1 MKPRPNFKLYSAK
14 DPGKKKKRQVNNW
27 KKIFANHTSYKVVV
41 SVIYKELSILMMIN
55 NTIRKL
61 TKDMNR
67 YFTEESIQMANEHM
81 KSCSISLAITEI
93 HIKTTMR
100 QYHIPTRMAKIF
112 KILTAPNAGED
123 GKKRNLSYVAA
134 GNVK

>member
-1 MKPRPNFKLYSAK
+1 M
-14 DPGKKKKRQVNNW
+14 
-27 KKIFANHTSYKVVV
+27 I
-41 SVIYKELSILMMIN
+41 IN

-61 TKDMNR
+61 AKDMNR

-100 QYHIPTRMAKIF
+100 
-112 KILTAPNAGED
+112 
-123 GKKRNLSYVAA
+123 
-134 GNVK
+134 